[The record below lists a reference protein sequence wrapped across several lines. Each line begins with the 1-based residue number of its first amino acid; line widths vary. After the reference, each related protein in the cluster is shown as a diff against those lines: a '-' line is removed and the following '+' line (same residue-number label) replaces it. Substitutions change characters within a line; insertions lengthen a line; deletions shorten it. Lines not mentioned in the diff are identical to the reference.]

1 MKTDGAL
8 TTRPGKKGIGV
19 LLDLML
25 SALFD
30 GKTLEDVKRWDG
42 ERKGN
47 IALPVNNAR
56 KGSGNYG
63 VVARVLDLLAQRK
76 DSNHVE
82 WLSGWY
88 LGQTSGEIGH
98 CARETLSATYADAHL
113 VPAHVLRFLAGRSEV
128 LAPLRGL
135 VSAFLENEL
144 ALAVIHR
151 DGRRH
156 VVSASTRAMTGM
168 SDARDQWVAQVLGEP
183 LPHKGRG
190 FRLLHFDAKQIRSWL
205 DPELVADC
213 RAFAETREV
222 GTRLASVLAR
232 VRTVC
237 GDLTW
242 HNFERGHVSLYPEGP
257 WCYAAGQPAAV
268 GFLLDG
274 REPILFNPA
283 QDFRK
288 PGIKGYGDVSTRLE
302 DGVLRSWGDGK
313 EGPWSREVALAD
325 LDLGE
330 LREVRVI
337 RRVEGL

>member
-1 MKTDGAL
+1 MNSNGAL

-25 SALFD
+25 ANLFD
-30 GKTLEDVKRWDG
+30 GEPLDVKRWTG

-47 IALPVNNAR
+47 INLPVNNAR
-56 KGSGNYG
+56 EGSGNYG
-63 VVARVLDLLAQRK
+63 VVARTLDLLARRR
-76 DSNHVE
+76 DSNHLE
-82 WLSGWY
+82 WLPGWY
-88 LGQTSGEIGH
+88 EGNTSGSIGH
-98 CARETLSATYADAHL
+98 CARETLSGTYFDAHA
-113 VPAHVLRFLAGRSEV
+113 VPAHVLRFLADRSEM
-128 LAPLRGL
+128 LRPLRDL

-144 ALAVIHR
+144 ALATIHR
-151 DGRRH
+151 DGRRL

-168 SDARDQWVAQVLGEP
+168 SDARDQWLAQVLGEP

-190 FRLLHFDAKQIRSWL
+190 FRLLHFEAKQIRSWL

-213 RAFAETREV
+213 RAFSETREV

-232 VRTVC
+232 IRTVC

-242 HNFERGHVSLYPEGP
+242 HGFERGHISLYPEGP

-268 GFLLDG
+268 GFLDG

-313 EGPWSREVALAD
+313 EGPWSREVALAE